1 MRLWGSDGIILPHLR
16 LGSGDLSSATPA
28 GMIGARYTAINL
40 RVQASFVM
48 NTRALVCLLTVLGGS
63 FATTAAAAEIKLI
76 RHPDYHEGQI
86 VFSYLGDLWLVKED
100 GSQSRR
106 LTVHPSRDIHPRFS
120 PDGKW
125 IAFSSNRYG
134 NNDVFLIPAQGGT
147 AKRLTYH
154 AAPDTV
160 VGWSRDSKRIIFN
173 SARGRVY
180 PGIPSLYEVPIDGS
194 LEQPVTADWGW
205 WGSYSP
211 DGQRFAFNR
220 HPMVWWRKH
229 YRGSYA
235 ADLWVLDVP
244 TTSFKKLV
252 DADLPD
258 EQKPN
263 NFWPMFGRNEIYFV
277 SDRNVMA
284 KAGAPEVLKSVNN
297 IWKVQADGG
306 APVQITHHT
315 SGSLFWP
322 SISSDGRTIV
332 YEENHGLW
340 KLDVD
345 SGKSSEIKLDIV
357 SDDKENNHET
367 LTVQN
372 EADSFHL
379 APSGKRAVI
388 STKGELFTIAT
399 DKGDVR
405 RLSQTP
411 SAREGLPA
419 WSPDGQ
425 WIAYVS
431 DRSGRDEV
439 WVCDEQG
446 GKQKRISDS
455 DSQKSQLAWSPDSKA
470 LLYAGSD
477 KKLHKHALAT
487 GKTSVVIQG
496 EVIGFGGAAVTNAQW
511 SPDGKWIAY
520 TKMDTSLLPHVYVVS
535 AEGGAERRI
544 TDADS
549 YSDSN
554 AHWSPDGKYLVYLTG
569 IDVGNIG
576 QAGRSTAQLVA
587 VALTPEEKNPS
598 DQGVDTEAEAK
609 GVNRRPTPAAES
621 KPDVKIQFEGIA
633 RRTHQLTRSADSIS
647 TLAVGRGNLV
657 AFATSGTEG
666 GRRVQSLWT
675 ISIAG
680 ERLTRVAQSTP
691 SSSEEEAPPTRG
703 FGGGFGSLQFSA
715 DARSLFYRQGSNI
728 YTVSLGGPSTGG
740 STETAQAPSPGR
752 GTATAQR
759 TGGTGSPGT
768 PRRIDFTARVEV
780 DRRAERK
787 QVFEE
792 SWRVMKHR
800 FYDADMHGVD
810 WNKMKAAY
818 EPLLAHASDQ
828 EEMHDIV
835 SEMIGELNASHTGIS
850 AGARAGRGATQT
862 RFPGFELEADS
873 SGYYKVAH
881 LYKNGPADH
890 DYVKLKAGD
899 YLVAIDGAPVKA
911 GDNYWKHYAS
921 APGTKIEFTV
931 NSKPSNDGAWTTKV
945 TPASSVQQAT
955 LEYERWVADRR
966 AMTDKLSAGAVGYLH
981 IRQMN
986 EPSLRKFERDLAMLH
1001 SKKALIID
1009 QRFNPGGGID
1019 QELLQILQQR
1029 QYQYTR
1035 VRDSIHVTR
1044 PLRGF
1049 FGPMVVMENERSTS
1063 DAEVFPDGFR
1073 TLKLG
1078 KVVGVTTYGAV
1089 IGTGAYQLMDG
1100 STIRTPSSG
1109 LWNVKGTNLENYGV
1123 PPDVYVDNTP
1133 ADFLKGRDAQLEK
1146 AVEVLQQELKK

>member
-1 MRLWGSDGIILPHLR
+1 MKLR
-16 LGSGDLSSATPA
+16 LCVLLT
-28 GMIGARYTAINL
+28 
-40 RVQASFVM
+40 
-48 NTRALVCLLTVLGGS
+48 CLLVGL
-63 FATTAAAAEIKLI
+63 FAAPATAAEIKLI
-76 RHPDYHEGQI
+76 RHPDYHDGQI

-134 NNDVFLIPAQGGT
+134 NYDVFLIPAQGGT
-147 AKRLTYH
+147 AQRLTYH
-154 AAPDTV
+154 SAPDTV
-160 VGWSRDSKRIIFN
+160 VGWSRDSKRIMFN
-173 SARGRVY
+173 SARGRVF

-194 LEQPVTADWGW
+194 LEQPVPADWGW

-235 ADLWVLDVP
+235 ADLWVLDLP
-244 TTSFKKLV
+244 TKSFKKLL
-252 DADLPD
+252 DAEVPD

-277 SDRNVMA
+277 SDRGVTA
-284 KAGAPEVLKSVNN
+284 KAGSPEVYKSVNN
-297 IWKVQADGG
+297 IWKLPADGG
-306 APVQITHHT
+306 SPVQVTQHT

-340 KLDVD
+340 KLDLD
-345 SGKSSEIKLDIV
+345 SGKAAEIKLEIV
-357 SDDKENNHET
+357 SDDKDNNHET
-367 LTVQN
+367 LTVQS
-372 EADSFHL
+372 EADSFHVS
-379 APSGKRAVI
+379 PSGKRAVI
-388 STKGELFTIAT
+388 ATHGELFTIPT

-411 SAREGLPA
+411 SAREGLPV

-425 WIAYVS
+425 WIAFVS

-439 WVCDEQG
+439 WLCDEQG
-446 GKQKRISDS
+446 GKQKKVSDS
-455 DSQKSQLAWSPDSKA
+455 DTQKSQLAWSPDAKA
-470 LLYAGSD
+470 LLYAASD
-477 KKLHKHALAT
+477 KKLHKYTLAT
-487 GKTSVVIQG
+487 EKTTAVAQG
-496 EVIGFGGAAVTNAQW
+496 EVIGFGGAAVNNPQW

-520 TKMDTSLLPHVYVVS
+520 TKMDPSLLPHVYVVS
-535 AEGGAERRI
+535 ADGGIERRI

-554 AHWSPDGKYLVYLTG
+554 AYWSPDGKYLVYLTG

-587 VALTPEEKNPS
+587 VALTPEDKNPA
-598 DQGVDTEAEAK
+598 DQGVDTEAEGKSA
-609 GVNRRPTPAAES
+609 GRRPAPGSARVSTPGSARVSDPTGSARVSDPADTETQ
-621 KPDVKIQFEGIA
+621 PDVKIQFEGIA

-657 AFATSGTEG
+657 AFGTSGTEG

-691 SSSEEEAPPTRG
+691 PSTEEEGPPTGRG
-703 FGGGFGSLQFSA
+703 FAGGFTALQFSA
-715 DARSLFYRQGSNI
+715 DGRALFYRQGSNI
-728 YTVSLGGPSTGG
+728 YTVNIGGAPTPGSGAESAPAPPAGRGAGAAARASTGG
-740 STETAQAPSPGR
+740 AS
-752 GTATAQR
+752 GT
-759 TGGTGSPGT
+759 T
-768 PRRIDFTARVEV
+768 PRRLEFTARVEV
-780 DRRAERK
+780 DHRAERK

-810 WNKMKAAY
+810 WNRIKAVY
-818 EPLLAHASDQ
+818 EPLLAHAGDQ

-850 AGARAGRGATQT
+850 AAGRGPRAERAATQS
-862 RFPGFELEADS
+862 RFPGFELATDA
-873 SGYYKVAH
+873 SGFYKVGH
-881 LYKNGPADH
+881 VYKQGPADL
-890 DYVKLKAGD
+890 DYVKLKQGD
-899 YLVAIDGAPVKA
+899 FVVAIDGQTLKA
-911 GDNYWKHYAS
+911 GANYWRHLS
-921 APGTKIEFTV
+921 SSPGSKIEFTV
-931 NSKPSNDGAWTTKV
+931 NSKPSADGAWTTKI
-945 TPASSVQQAT
+945 TPVGSTQQST
-955 LEYERWVADRR
+955 LEYEKWVADRR
-966 AMTDKLSAGAVGYLH
+966 AMTDKLSGGAIGYLH

-986 EPSLRKFERDLAMLH
+986 EPSLRRFERDLAMLH

-1100 STIRTPSSG
+1100 SSIRTPSSG

-1133 ADFLKGRDAQLEK
+1133 GDFLKGRDAQLEK